1 MPVTV
6 NHKAF
11 NIPPNDED
19 NSRAAASL
27 GAGRAVLSAVGDS
40 RDSSRASLTM
50 AVLLKP
56 FLADLAEGVKLLERT
71 E

>member
-1 MPVTV
+1 M
-6 NHKAF
+6 
-11 NIPPNDED
+11 
-19 NSRAAASL
+19 
-27 GAGRAVLSAVGDS
+27 LSAVGDS
-40 RDSSRASLTM
+40 RDSSCASLTM